1 MIPRI
6 NSDYLHSFNPL
17 NLVMEKLCIFFE
29 ARATFLNNI
38 FYDDHIGARNIIL
51 IIKQYYG

>member
-17 NLVMEKLCIFFE
+17 NLVMEKLRIFFE
-29 ARATFLNNI
+29 ARAKFLNNI
-38 FYDDHIGARNIIL
+38 FFYDDHIGARYIIL
-51 IIKQYYG
+51 HIKQY